1 MFRSSLWLK
10 YADEAPGA
18 EEATGATLAVSL
30 VPGAGQTAAWV
41 RAVARGEGE
50 AEGAEM
56 RFSSNEGD
64 TRQRA
69 PSPSAIPSWPLR
81 SVTLNPQLNLGVGY
95 PPGHHFIKEET
106 RAQRG

>member
-30 VPGAGQTAAWV
+30 VPGAGQMAAWV

-56 RFSSNEGD
+56 RFSSNETLGSAP
-64 TRQRA
+64 RLPA
-69 PSPSAIPSWPLR
+69 PSRHGLCEVSHLIP
-81 SVTLNPQLNLGVGY
+81 N
-95 PPGHHFIKEET
+95 
-106 RAQRG
+106 

>member
-56 RFSSNEGD
+56 RFSSNEG
-64 TRQRA
+64 RHSAALPVSQRHPVMA
-69 PSPSAIPSWPLR
+69 SAKCH
-81 SVTLNPQLNLGVGY
+81 T
-95 PPGHHFIKEET
+95 
-106 RAQRG
+106 

>member
-10 YADEAPGA
+10 YADEAPEA

-56 RFSSNEGD
+56 RFSSNEGRRP
-64 TRQRA
+64 TLGSAPRLPA
-69 PSPSAIPSWPLR
+69 PSRHGLCEVSHLIP
-81 SVTLNPQLNLGVGY
+81 N
-95 PPGHHFIKEET
+95 
-106 RAQRG
+106 